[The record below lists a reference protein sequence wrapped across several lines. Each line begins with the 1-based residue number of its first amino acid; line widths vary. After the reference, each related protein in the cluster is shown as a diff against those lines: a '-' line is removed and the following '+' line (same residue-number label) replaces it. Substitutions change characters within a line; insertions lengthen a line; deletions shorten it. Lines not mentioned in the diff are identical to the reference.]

1 MINTITGSIKEI
13 LTGNDLDGVDSFNK
27 ILISNKNNITKE
39 KELVNIEIYI
49 LKLILS
55 LKSWKYNEYLI
66 TYII

>member
-55 LKSWKYNEYLI
+55 LKKLKL
-66 TYII
+66 